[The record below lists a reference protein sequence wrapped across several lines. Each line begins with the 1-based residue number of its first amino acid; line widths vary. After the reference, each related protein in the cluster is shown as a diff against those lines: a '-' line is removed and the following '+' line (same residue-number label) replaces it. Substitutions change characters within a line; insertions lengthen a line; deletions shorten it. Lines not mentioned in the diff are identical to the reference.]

1 MPPKKTNEIKNMEQ
15 SKPIHYQTNGIQ
27 KNQAK
32 KYHEVLPVA
41 HTTHATPHAK
51 RNTEEKQCKSDKQIY
66 RNICVGNQ
74 IP

>member
-1 MPPKKTNEIKNMEQ
+1 MADQYTTTPRAYK
-15 SKPIHYQTNGIQ
+15 

-32 KYHEVLPVA
+32 KYHVALPVT

-51 RNTEEKQCKSDKQIY
+51 RTTEEKQGKSDKQIY
-66 RNICVGNQ
+66 RSICVSNQ